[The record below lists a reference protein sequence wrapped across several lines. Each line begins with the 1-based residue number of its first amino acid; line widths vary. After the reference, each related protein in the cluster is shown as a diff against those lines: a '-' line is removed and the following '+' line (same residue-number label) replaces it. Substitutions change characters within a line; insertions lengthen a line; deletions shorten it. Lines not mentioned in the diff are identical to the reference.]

1 MHRMTLSN
9 LTHISILHGYLLFDE
24 FEIFIKSISSQLKML
39 KFKTHRDAAYLN
51 ADRWEQLIQQH
62 IPHLRT
68 FRFKYR
74 QSIYGYFEVTP
85 NHERIN
91 RFTSAFWIEKQWR
104 IRLDLR
110 KCNGQSGILFYE
122 INPHRYLVTI
132 VFISNFY
139 LMF

>member
-9 LTHISILHGYLLFDE
+9 LTHISIPNGDLLFDE

-74 QSIYGYFEVTP
+74 QPINEYLEVTRY
-85 NHERIN
+85 HERIH
-91 RFTSAFWIEKQWR
+91 RFISVFWIKKQWLFS
-104 IRLDLR
+104 LDLATR
-110 KCNGQSGILFYE
+110 NPQSGILIYNINSQKYIVRIAFY
-122 INPHRYLVTI
+122 
-132 VFISNFY
+132 
-139 LMF
+139 